1 MNIQVER
8 RLWGLGGIG
17 AGRPK
22 QSFPLVI
29 EIKDESRQNA
39 DRPNLKAFTIEIR
52 LLPKLFGRNFLL
64 LFRLGLEHERCQL
77 VITS

>member
-8 RLWGLGGIG
+8 RLWGLGGVG

-29 EIKDESRQNA
+29 VIKDESRQNA

-52 LLPKLFGRNFLL
+52 QLPKLFGRNFLL
-64 LFRLGLEHERCQL
+64 LFRLSLAHERCQL

>member
-8 RLWGLGGIG
+8 RLWGLGGVG

-29 EIKDESRQNA
+29 VIKDESRQNA
-39 DRPNLKAFTIEIR
+39 DRPNLKAFTIENQTVTKIIW
-52 LLPKLFGRNFLL
+52 KKFSSFIQIK
-64 LFRLGLEHERCQL
+64 FS
-77 VITS
+77 T